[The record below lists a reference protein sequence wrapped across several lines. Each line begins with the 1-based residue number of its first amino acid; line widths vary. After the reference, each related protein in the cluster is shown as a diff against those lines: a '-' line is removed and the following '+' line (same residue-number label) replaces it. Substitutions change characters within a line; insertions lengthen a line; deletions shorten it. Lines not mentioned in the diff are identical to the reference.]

1 MSNRSLDIF
10 NSSTKQK
17 LLKILKVSYLS
28 HMLRVHIKSNLIAIS
43 YKFSFVK
50 NRYKRNKEF
59 SSTKSGYR
67 KLKRK
72 IDLQIKYRKM
82 LDAWNVKDYLLFT
95 DVAKDV
101 QDIIAGGPVPKHIKP
116 IWPFIAFT
124 AFHTSSF
131 NTFIETIQV
140 PFGKSNP

>member
-1 MSNRSLDIF
+1 MSMSNRSLDIF

-95 DVAKDV
+95 KLSLRILFAWPIRFFKAFFRTFTLLKNFFNN
-101 QDIIAGGPVPKHIKP
+101 IFNSKIKNK
-116 IWPFIAFT
+116 W
-124 AFHTSSF
+124 
-131 NTFIETIQV
+131 
-140 PFGKSNP
+140 